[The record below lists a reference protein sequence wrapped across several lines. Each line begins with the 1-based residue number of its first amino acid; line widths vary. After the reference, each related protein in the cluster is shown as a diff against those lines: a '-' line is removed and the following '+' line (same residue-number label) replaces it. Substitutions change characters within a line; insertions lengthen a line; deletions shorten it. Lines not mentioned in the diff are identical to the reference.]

1 MHYITPGIIRSS
13 LSAFTHT
20 KILASTVTHQ
30 QNTKGDIDAA
40 AGGRQLPENKL
51 SLFFYICIRR
61 GRREG
66 GHWRRNLHIHSLPP
80 RRHSFS
86 SCQLLCLCTHTSH
99 FVPFHALW
107 HKKSNELHPYHL
119 SLKFGSNTG
128 CTEHLLGFDKYCIGC
143 HIWKRITGDEI
154 PWKDQNRQC
163 VLCLSNFHLPQP
175 ACGFQHLASTV
186 QWCDSLMC
194 ALIVSGQ

>member
-1 MHYITPGIIRSS
+1 MRSLVAGS
-13 LSAFTHT
+13 CLRTNLAFFFTSVF
-20 KILASTVTHQ
+20 AE
-30 QNTKGDIDAA
+30 G
-40 AGGRQLPENKL
+40 GGREDT
-51 SLFFYICIRR
+51 
-61 GRREG
+61 EG
-66 GHWRRNLHIHSLPP
+66 GTYTYTPSLLA
-80 RRHSFS
+80 RHSFS